1 MAKRSSVM
9 ATRRWCEDQLKLAH
23 RYLGTDEGSDL
34 RIFRPLFD
42 NKRDAS
48 GDALPPHK
56 DWVKHLFIRRREK
69 AIVRLHKLLRRIG
82 DMKHSAARVVAQ
94 PTFIDAVHAIAP
106 NKGMVIVIAPL
117 TLLQSG
123 ATRRLAR

>member
-1 MAKRSSVM
+1 MGA
-9 ATRRWCEDQLKLAH
+9 LYKLAY

-56 DWVKHLFIRRREK
+56 DWVKHVFIRRREK

-82 DMKHSAARVVAQ
+82 DMKHERRSSR
-94 PTFIDAVHAIAP
+94 
-106 NKGMVIVIAPL
+106 
-117 TLLQSG
+117 G
-123 ATRRLAR
+123 ATDVHRRGSRHRT